1 MDILYG
7 KPVAE
12 KILIEIKKKIEVLD
26 EKPKLGVILVGSD
39 PASRLYV
46 DLKRKR
52 AQEIGMDFELSAF
65 LETSAEGEILQK
77 ISQLNQDLNVNGII
91 VQLPL
96 PVKFDT
102 QKIINA
108 ILPEKDV
115 DGFHPQN
122 VEEFSR
128 GESIFEPVFPQAIAS
143 LLKSSKQNLVGKKAA
158 ILANSKKFFQTMEIV
173 LKKEGIDSFYVN
185 SKELEKSAG
194 QIKMAEIVIT
204 AIGKPKVVSA
214 DLIKN
219 GALVIDGGI
228 SKENEKVVGDVDLEG
243 LSEKA
248 IFISPVP
255 GGVGPLTIACLLNNV
270 YRAFCVQNN
279 LPK

>member
-1 MDILYG
+1 M
-7 KPVAE
+7 
-12 KILIEIKKKIEVLD
+12 
-26 EKPKLGVILVGSD
+26 
-39 PASRLYV
+39 
-46 DLKRKR
+46 
-52 AQEIGMDFELSAF
+52 
-65 LETSAEGEILQK
+65 
-77 ISQLNQDLNVNGII
+77 
-91 VQLPL
+91 PL

-204 AIGKPKVVSA
+204 AIGKPKVVITSYSIHYTKLY
-214 DLIKN
+214 D
-219 GALVIDGGI
+219 
-228 SKENEKVVGDVDLEG
+228 
-243 LSEKA
+243 
-248 IFISPVP
+248 
-255 GGVGPLTIACLLNNV
+255 
-270 YRAFCVQNN
+270 Y
-279 LPK
+279 